1 MRALF
6 NLSPSQPVQAA
17 HGWRR
22 LRAGMAALAAV
33 VLTACGGGGEV
44 TVASPPS
51 AVSVSN
57 PRALPAEY
65 LARQAVAYGPYRTA
79 ASASE
84 LANEVIPP
92 ANIRQDM
99 ELLVAGNIRLIRLF
113 DSGDKV
119 AKQTL
124 DVIVDNGIDMK
135 IQLGAFLGGF
145 KFEPNPNKVQD
156 IKAAN
161 LRELDRAI
169 ALANDP
175 KYRDVILTVSV
186 GNENIVDFSADRIDP
201 ADMAVYIK
209 YVRDRVRQPVTTDDN
224 FQVFSN
230 PLPRVVVDQIDF
242 AAIHAYPAID
252 TQFPNST
259 LYWDW
264 KQLSVPAGPARA
276 TAMMD
281 ASIVELKKQYQ
292 ATRVA
297 LDSAGLSKM
306 PIVIT
311 ETGWKARITGD
322 QAFRAHPVNQKMY
335 FQRLETW
342 RQESRVSGNGP
353 VNIFYFEAF
362 DEPWKLSDDGWG
374 LFNKDRQARYAIQN
388 LYPQSIWENA
398 SLTDA
403 DAVYFVPPTINPAFA
418 ANAFT
423 LYSDAPGASLVTGYN
438 LDAFDGFTAP
448 RNLADTTVSAAPGD
462 GTVSM
467 RITPAP
473 AGYGWGLLYNPQTG
487 GTTQNLAA
495 FSAVSVWV
503 NTTYPGKIEIGVSTL
518 DVDGNAREA
527 FVQIGNG
534 DYGYCNTG
542 TWCRVSIP
550 LQAFKTVNPAL
561 DFRLVVNP
569 FYIADRYSF
578 TGKASGSN
586 IRVPL
591 NIDGIG
597 WTR

>member
-1 MRALF
+1 MRALSTTSTSRLGGP
-6 NLSPSQPVQAA
+6 LSFLQPV
-17 HGWRR
+17 R
-22 LRAGMAALAAV
+22 LGVAVLLTALV
-33 VLTACGGGGEV
+33 TACGGGGEI
-44 TVASPPS
+44 TVDPPAS
-51 AVSVSN
+51 AVAVSN
-57 PRALPAEY
+57 PRPLPAEY

-79 ASASE
+79 TSASD
-84 LANEVIPP
+84 LVNEVIPP
-92 ANIRQDM
+92 DNIREDM
-99 ELLVAGNIRLIRLF
+99 ELLIQGNFRLIRVF

-124 DVIVDNGIDMK
+124 DVIVDNGLDMK
-135 IQLGAFLGGF
+135 MQLGAFMGGF
-145 KFEPNPNKVQD
+145 KFEPNPNRVED

-209 YVRDRVRQPVTTDDN
+209 YVRDRVSQPVTTDDN

-230 PLPRVVVDQIDF
+230 PLPRAVVDQIDF

-252 TQFPNST
+252 TEFPSSP

-264 KQLSVPAGPARA
+264 KQLGVAPGPARA

-292 ATRVA
+292 ATRTA
-297 LDSAGLSKM
+297 LDSAGLSRM

-374 LFNKDRQARYAIQN
+374 LFNKDRQARYVIQN
-388 LYPQSIWENA
+388 LYPQAIWENA
-398 SLTDA
+398 SLTDG
-403 DAVYFVPPTINPAFA
+403 DAVYFVPPTINPDFA

-423 LYSDAPGASLVTGYN
+423 LYSDAPGASLVAGYN

-448 RNLADTTVSAAPGD
+448 RNLADTTISAAPGD

-487 GTTQNLAA
+487 GTTQNLSA
-495 FSAVSVWV
+495 FSAVSVWM
-503 NTTYPGKIEIGVSTL
+503 NTTYPGRIEIGLSTL
-518 DVDGNAREA
+518 DVDGNGQEA

-542 TWCRVSIP
+542 SWCRVSIP
-550 LQAFKTVNPAL
+550 LQAFRAVNPRL